1 MELHCINIIKALITR
16 LLFAVHGLIAIWRV
30 TDVYKASIYW
40 IGLSGLAGLFI
51 ETCYTVGKR
60 KGKEYKWW
68 CPSFFFYLSV
78 MVPAIWFLE
87 LQRLDERI
95 QLEVDIQLK
104 LMNTTSTKEEEDS
117 GGPIRIVEGQKFFTR
132 FKCTRRRRPRSTN
145 IVIPEI
151 PGLPINLNEV
161 DIPLELSSEEWVL
174 AVELGML
181 FLLIF
186 GRWVMPRGEVTRDQ
200 LSQLLFV
207 YLGSAADILEF
218 CDTLKVDEV
227 KTNKT
232 LTIVILAVFSWSLM
246 QFTLV
251 MTATR
256 SRTRKAGATPKG
268 KGQKV
273 RCDCAKCCECTCFDT
288 DVWATIVSICLQ
300 DGPFLA
306 TRLVLV
312 AYYRV
317 INHMSIFF
325 TCKNMTVML
334 LQLYRLIVIYSEKA
348 NDDKDEDNNKSN
360 IVALEEGYYRKKD
373 SPSPLHIKHSKSPR
387 NHRKDMSPNLANL
400 SPNTVSA
407 MMESALMEDRNVFN
421 DKKIAKAMAKQ
432 RAKQEKALIKQRA
445 KEEAALSK
453 KKAKESK
460 RRSKSTKKT

>member
-30 TDVYKASIYW
+30 TNVYKASIYW
-40 IGLSGLAGLFI
+40 VGLSGLAGLFI

-68 CPSFFFYLSV
+68 CPSFFFYLSI

-104 LMNTTSTKEEEDS
+104 LLNTTSTKEEEET
-117 GGPIRIVEGQKFFTR
+117 GPIRIVEG
-132 FKCTRRRRPRSTN
+132 
-145 IVIPEI
+145 
-151 PGLPINLNEV
+151 V

-227 KTNKT
+227 KTNRT

-273 RCDCAKCCECTCFDT
+273 ICGCARSCQCTCFDT

-348 NDDKDEDNNKSN
+348 NDEKDEDNDKSN
-360 IVALEEGYYRKKD
+360 VVALEEGYYRKKD
-373 SPSPLHIKHSKSPR
+373 SPSPLHIKHSKSPK

-421 DKKIAKAMAKQ
+421 DKKIAKVMAKQ

-453 KKAKESK
+453 KKAKDSK

>member
-95 QLEVDIQLK
+95 QLEVDIELK
-104 LMNTTSTKEEEDS
+104 NQNSTSNKEEEET
-117 GGPIRIVEGQKFFTR
+117 GGPIRLVDGQKFFTR
-132 FKCTRRRRPRSTN
+132 LKCTRRRRPRSTG
-145 IVIPEI
+145 IVMPDI
-151 PGLPINLNEV
+151 PGLNLKEV

-227 KTNKT
+227 KTNRT

-273 RCDCAKCCECTCFDT
+273 RCDCAR
-288 DVWATIVSICLQ
+288 CL
-300 DGPFLA
+300 
-306 TRLVLV
+306 

-334 LQLYRLIVIYSEKA
+334 LQLYRLIVIYSERA
-348 NDDKDEDNNKSN
+348 NDDQDEDNNKSN
-360 IVALEEGYYRKKD
+360 VVALEEGYYRKKD
-373 SPSPLHIKHSKSPR
+373 SPSPLHIKHSKSPK
-387 NHRKDMSPNLANL
+387 NHRKEISPNLANL

-445 KEEAALSK
+445 KEEAALTK

>member
-117 GGPIRIVEGQKFFTR
+117 GGPIRIVEG
-132 FKCTRRRRPRSTN
+132 
-145 IVIPEI
+145 
-151 PGLPINLNEV
+151 V

>member
-95 QLEVDIQLK
+95 QQEVDIVMRNQ
-104 LMNTTSTKEEEDS
+104 NSTSTKEEEDT
-117 GGPIRIVEGQKFFTR
+117 GGPIRLVD
-132 FKCTRRRRPRSTN
+132 
-145 IVIPEI
+145 
-151 PGLPINLNEV
+151 GLP

-227 KTNKT
+227 KTNRT

-273 RCDCAKCCECTCFDT
+273 RCDCARCCECTCFDT

-334 LQLYRLIVIYSEKA
+334 LQLYRLIVIYSERA
-348 NDDKDEDNNKSN
+348 NDDQDEDNNKSN
-360 IVALEEGYYRKKD
+360 VVALEEGYYRKKD
-373 SPSPLHIKHSKSPR
+373 SPSPLHIKHSKSPK
-387 NHRKDMSPNLANL
+387 NHRKEISPNLANL

-445 KEEAALSK
+445 KEEAALTK